1 MYRLRNLSLIEARSK
16 EILNIKVTG
25 NFVNSLKRVETQN
38 FDPGQRNHEALKLVG
53 ILRHDL

>member
-25 NFVNSLKRVETQN
+25 NFVNSLKRVETPN
-38 FDPGQRNHEALKLVG
+38 FDPGRRNHEALKLVG